1 MQCDARF
8 EFEQGE
14 SPNSSWNSPKF
25 DKSDSECV
33 FFVLL
38 RLGRWSRFMSV
49 CISSASVIPS
59 GVAVDL
65 STTGSGGGGMSLSH
79 LSVSSSVMQPLV
91 HPLLSNMPGLD
102 QQNVVSAMAAQ
113 PQFHHHPVPTVGS
126 MVANGSDHLADHP
139 SPDMLLALI
148 ARNKALEGKCGV
160 VIYDGRDRG
169 LWESIKRSITHNN
182 HVHCGYRWVGRP
194 F

>member
-1 MQCDARF
+1 
-8 EFEQGE
+8 
-14 SPNSSWNSPKF
+14 
-25 DKSDSECV
+25 
-33 FFVLL
+33 
-38 RLGRWSRFMSV
+38 MSV

-65 STTGSGGGGMSLSH
+65 STTGSGGGGGMSLSH

-102 QQNVVSAMAAQ
+102 QQNVVSAMGAQ

-148 ARNKALEGKCGV
+148 ARNKALEVVTGKCIRRTRV
-160 VIYDGRDRG
+160 SIHSVERDCG
-169 LWESIKRSITHNN
+169 SVPNVNN
-182 HVHCGYRWVGRP
+182 
-194 F
+194 